1 MTPRPPRRSLRPDR
15 PGSEEAGQG
24 AAGLGEGPRSRPEAL
39 EANAIYHD
47 WLFKKLLSTFF
58 LDFLNLFYPEV
69 LTYLDP
75 SSLVFLDKEVLT
87 DVTSGEEHIVDVL
100 VKARLRGQES
110 FFLVH
115 VENQAST
122 EPAFGTRMF
131 RYFARLH
138 EEHALPVYPVAV
150 FSYDT
155 VGRIEPDTYEVKFPD
170 LEVLRFRF
178 RTIQLARLP
187 WREFLVH
194 PNPVAAALMAKMRF
208 AVEERPKVKAEC
220 LRLVAT
226 LRLDPARMKLISGF
240 VNTYLRLSPAED
252 RLFREEV
259 AAIAPEQRE
268 AVMEIVTSWMEDGIQ
283 QGHRREAAVIA
294 RLLTRRLGP
303 LEPTLLERIN
313 VLSVEA
319 TEEFGEALLDFHE
332 IADLSAW
339 LDAQVGRAT
348 A

>member
-1 MTPRPPRRSLRPDR
+1 VTPRPPRRRLRPDR

-24 AAGLGEGPRSRPEAL
+24 AAGLGEGPRERSKARAD
-39 EANAIYHD
+39 AIYHD

-58 LDFLNLFYPEV
+58 LDFLDLFYPEV
-69 LTYLDP
+69 LTYLDL

-87 DVTSGEEHIVDVL
+87 DVTSGEQHIVDLL

-208 AVEERPKVKAEC
+208 AAEERPKVKAEC
-220 LRLVAT
+220 LRLLAT

-240 VNTYLRLSPAED
+240 VDTYLRLSPAED

-283 QGHRREAAVIA
+283 QGRRGEAAGLVV
-294 RLLTRRLGP
+294 RQLTRRLGP
-303 LEPTLLERIN
+303 LESTLLERIN

-319 TEEFGEALLDFHE
+319 TEDLGEALLDFHE
-332 IADLSAW
+332 ISDLGAW
-339 LDAQVGRAT
+339 LDGQAGRTKA
-348 A
+348 

>member
-1 MTPRPPRRSLRPDR
+1 MRD
-15 PGSEEAGQG
+15 E
-24 AAGLGEGPRSRPEAL
+24 RPEVRDQV
-39 EANAIYHD
+39 ERTYHD
-47 WLFKKLLSTFF
+47 RLFKKLLSTFF
-58 LDFLNLFYPEV
+58 LDFLDLFLPEV
-69 LTYLDP
+69 VTYLDP
-75 SSLVFLDKEVLT
+75 GSLVFLDKEVLT
-87 DVTSGEEHIVDVL
+87 DVTSGEQHVVDLL

-220 LRLVAT
+220 LRLLAT

-240 VNTYLRLSPAED
+240 VDTYLRLSPAED

-268 AVMEIVTSWMEDGIQ
+268 AVMEIVTSWMEEGIRKGLE
-283 QGHRREAAVIA
+283 QGLEQGRRSEASGLVV
-294 RLLTRRLGP
+294 RQLTRRLGP
-303 LEPTLLERIN
+303 LDASLLGRLN
-313 VLSVEA
+313 ALSVEA
-319 TEEFGEALLDFHE
+319 TEDLGEALLDFHC

-339 LDAQVGRAT
+339 LDGLAGGTT